1 MNMLKRITQW
11 STLLGMAFVSTAHVA
26 SAAMVPY
33 VESFSADAAN
43 WEDSVNNPLS
53 YVATGGAD
61 GDGYASGAFNYN
73 GYSSPF
79 GGGPVVF
86 RASASDGASGGA
98 FVGDW
103 LADGVGTISAFVRH
117 DAPEALSFFMRV
129 ATPANFPGAVISS
142 TISVLP
148 NTWTEI
154 SWVVDPSNPFCFPE
168 GGTCASA
175 LSSVGNFQIGTN
187 APVGLTDD
195 DFAYTLDVDV
205 VSILPIPEPG
215 TALLMVL
222 GLAGLATVRD
232 EGRIG

>member
-1 MNMLKRITQW
+1 MLKRIIQW
-11 STLLGMAFVSTAHVA
+11 STLLGLAFVSTAQVA
-26 SAAMVPY
+26 SATTVPY
-33 VESFSADAAN
+33 VESFSTDAAG
-43 WEDSVNNPLS
+43 WENSVSDPLS

-61 GDGYASGAFNYN
+61 GGGYASGNFNYN

-103 LADGVGTISAFVRH
+103 LTDGVGTISAFVRH

-142 TISVLP
+142 MVSVLP

-154 SWVVDPSNPFCFPE
+154 SWAIDPLNPFCTPE
-168 GGTCASA
+168 GGSCAGA

-195 DFAYTLDVDV
+195 DFDYTLDVDV

-215 TALLMVL
+215 TAFLMAL

-232 EGRIG
+232 ERRIG